1 MIDYVASPITLRQ
14 AFDAAYDQANEE
26 LARVDANLNRLKQLV
41 AALGEMRTRYPGADE
56 VQHTA
61 ALRPVT
67 YLTSHVIVIRPD
79 GCTVHLVCNGA
90 LGAVVGSNRFEVT
103 Q

>member
-1 MIDYVASPITLRQ
+1 MIDCVVPTPTLFEAFEAS
-14 AFDAAYDQANEE
+14 FDQAAAE
-26 LARVDANLNRLKQLV
+26 LDRVDANLNRLKQLV

-67 YLTSHVIVIRPD
+67 YFTSHVIVIRPD

-90 LGAVVGSNRFEVT
+90 LGAVVDSNRFEVA
-103 Q
+103 